1 MSTIA
6 TIKPKSHSAPAFA
19 TPENLEQA
27 MKLAEMMAKSDLVPK
42 DYKGKPGNCLI
53 AMQMGAELGLP
64 PMQAIQ
70 NIAVVNGRP
79 AVWGDAIIGLVRASG
94 LCEFIKEDVIEDD
107 QGRPIAAVCIVK
119 RQGEPEQTRT
129 FTVEMAK
136 TAGLWG
142 RNTWAQYPA
151 RMLQM
156 RARSWAL
163 RDVFPDVL
171 KGLHVA
177 EEVMDI
183 PAEKD
188 ITPDEGAA
196 STTERVKSRLLSRQQ
211 EEPEQVDID
220 QLIKEMV
227 QAQTVDELRAVAAK
241 AKHLPTEEDKQRA
254 RECYKD
260 ALEMLKDPERGAPAS
275 NRAEPAGKNVA
286 A

>member
-6 TIKPKSHSAPAFA
+6 TIKSKNHSAPAFS
-19 TPENLEQA
+19 TPENMDQA
-27 MKLAEMMAKSDLVPK
+27 MRLAEMMAKSDLVPK

-64 PMQAIQ
+64 PMQSLQ
-70 NIAVVNGRP
+70 GIAVVNGRP
-79 AVWGDAIIGLVRASG
+79 AVWGDALIGLVRASG
-94 LCEFIKEDVIEDD
+94 LCEFIKEEVIEGD
-107 QGRPIAAVCIVK
+107 QGQPVAAACIVK

-183 PAEKD
+183 PQEKD
-188 ITPDEGAA
+188 ITPDDGAA
-196 STTERVKSRLLSRQQ
+196 STTERIKSRLLSRQQ
-211 EEPEQVDID
+211 TEPEQVDID
-220 QLIKEMV
+220 QLIKEMAM
-227 QAQTVDELRAVAAK
+227 AQTVEELRAVAAK
-241 AKHLPTEEDKQRA
+241 AKHLQTEEDKQRA
-254 RECYKD
+254 RECYRD
-260 ALEMLKDPERGAPAS
+260 SMEALNEDK
-275 NRAEPAGKNVA
+275 K
-286 A
+286 